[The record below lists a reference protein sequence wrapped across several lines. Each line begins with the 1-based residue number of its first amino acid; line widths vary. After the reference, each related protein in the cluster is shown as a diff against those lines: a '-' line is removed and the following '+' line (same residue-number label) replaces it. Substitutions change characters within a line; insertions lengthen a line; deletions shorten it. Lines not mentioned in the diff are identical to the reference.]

1 MFSSFQF
8 PNNLNFQDMTIN
20 QNEETDPIPPYLL
33 RNIFKR
39 EWERGQGGQIE
50 IVIIVCQLQRI
61 FLFPIKLIFFGTH
74 AFNRKDFLVK
84 SNQFNK
90 IHVSDFQSG

>member
-33 RNIFKR
+33 RNIFIR
-39 EWERGQGGQIE
+39 EKERE
-50 IVIIVCQLQRI
+50 
-61 FLFPIKLIFFGTH
+61 
-74 AFNRKDFLVK
+74 VK
-84 SNQFNK
+84 EAKSK
-90 IHVSDFQSG
+90 